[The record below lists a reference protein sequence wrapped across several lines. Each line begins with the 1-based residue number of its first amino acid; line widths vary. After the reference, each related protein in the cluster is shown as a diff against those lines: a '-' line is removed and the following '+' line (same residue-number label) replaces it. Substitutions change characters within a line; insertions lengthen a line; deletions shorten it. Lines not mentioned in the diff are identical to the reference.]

1 MDTEQVVARISE
13 ALPGAEITVD
23 GADCSFSVVVLSSE
37 FAGMPVVRRQQKVLA
52 AFNQEL
58 QTGALHAL
66 SVKAHTPEEWK
77 SFQQAGLTQIEM

>member
-1 MDTEQVVARISE
+1 MQTEQVIARISD

-23 GADCSFSVVVLSSE
+23 GADCSFSVVVLSPE

-58 QTGALHAL
+58 QTGELHAL

-77 SFQQAGLTQIEM
+77 SFQQVGLTQIEM